1 MWRGET
7 QRHLSSPWPG
17 LKKWQWLELAT
28 LVPLKVGS
36 DAAHRSRSVSPTQHG
51 TLGSGRSSDKGPS
64 WSSRSLGA
72 RCRNSIASCP
82 EEQPHVGNYR
92 LLRTI
97 GKGNFA
103 KVKLARHILTGREV
117 SDRVGVALSQVL
129 QHWCFVG
136 GGAPWA
142 WPSFSFVTSG
152 KPCLSRGQ
160 IRTSHIFPEQPK

>member
-1 MWRGET
+1 MAGVNRPSTLAGWTGT
-7 QRHLSSPWPG
+7 ACHSS
-17 LKKWQWLELAT
+17 
-28 LVPLKVGS
+28 
-36 DAAHRSRSVSPTQHG
+36 SVSPTQHG

-117 SDRVGVALSQVL
+117 SEGRGRAGGRIL
-129 QHWCFVG
+129 QPWCLVG
-136 GGAPWA
+136 GGQA
-142 WPSFSFVTSG
+142 WPSLGFVSVG
-152 KPCLSRGQ
+152 KSHSQNISDFCSRTTQVGEE
-160 IRTSHIFPEQPK
+160 R

>member
-1 MWRGET
+1 MLQIWGG
-7 QRHLSSPWPG
+7 PG
-17 LKKWQWLELAT
+17 
-28 LVPLKVGS
+28 
-36 DAAHRSRSVSPTQHG
+36 HG

-103 KVKLARHILTGREV
+103 KVKLARHILTGREPP
-117 SDRVGVALSQVL
+117 L
-129 QHWCFVG
+129 
-136 GGAPWA
+136 
-142 WPSFSFVTSG
+142 
-152 KPCLSRGQ
+152 
-160 IRTSHIFPEQPK
+160 EQPQPGPAVE

>member
-1 MWRGET
+1 MERRVGEPEASVLRGFAKGLERAVAMAGVSCPST
-7 QRHLSSPWPG
+7 LAGWTGAARH
-17 LKKWQWLELAT
+17 
-28 LVPLKVGS
+28 
-36 DAAHRSRSVSPTQHG
+36 SRSVSPTQHG

-117 SDRVGVALSQVL
+117 SEGRGEAGGRIL
-129 QHWCFVG
+129 QPWCLVG
-136 GGAPWA
+136 GG
-142 WPSFSFVTSG
+142 
-152 KPCLSRGQ
+152 
-160 IRTSHIFPEQPK
+160 